1 MIIKKVVPYVDY
13 DITYAQLSQWV
24 TPSLS
29 LVPWSKWTFDNN
41 SLSILFYEIL
51 SLSLSL
57 SLSPPPYILY
67 IFMVM
72 PINMEKLHAM
82 SSTLYS
88 PPSSLS
94 KKKPIC

>member
-29 LVPWSKWTFDNN
+29 LVPWSKLTFDNN
-41 SLSILFYEIL
+41 SLSILFYER
-51 SLSLSL
+51 LSLSL